1 FLKIAEKISSS
12 EYLLG
17 LIKGIKKRS
26 ITDLKTII
34 VFMISVDK
42 YKYMLCFL
50 LIQTCKNDDDFI
62 YFSHLITS
70 KKLEILNF
78 PRLAVCKNRNIIS
91 NTHFEILLDTLINIQ
106 ALDEVKSILLEE
118 CFFQKKLEGKYLNIL
133 IKHAHKIFKNSEH
146 YNHIEDAFEYLFTLD
161 QATKNKIIGDIKN
174 IFNEEKY
181 ISIYRTSKKFKLL
194 KVCVERCTTEF
205 ISLFLEDKEFMDK
218 LWNQDFLKI
227 LVYAKEEEVLHWI
240 NNDQD
245 KLNLWVE
252 NSRLFIIQDNG
263 DIKWL
268 DITTRLLDI
277 STTKENTLN
286 KIIETNIFTI
296 RSASGSWSEE
306 MKRRLPSITALKA
319 KLELSHPELTS
330 LINHKENEWLKRID
344 VQAKADEQSEKSRYE
359 SFDW

>member
-1 FLKIAEKISSS
+1 
-12 EYLLG
+12 
-17 LIKGIKKRS
+17 
-26 ITDLKTII
+26 
-34 VFMISVDK
+34 
-42 YKYMLCFL
+42 
-50 LIQTCKNDDDFI
+50 
-62 YFSHLITS
+62 
-70 KKLEILNF
+70 
-78 PRLAVCKNRNIIS
+78 
-91 NTHFEILLDTLINIQ
+91 
-106 ALDEVKSILLEE
+106 
-118 CFFQKKLEGKYLNIL
+118 
-133 IKHAHKIFKNSEH
+133 
-146 YNHIEDAFEYLFTLD
+146 
-161 QATKNKIIGDIKN
+161 
-174 IFNEEKY
+174 
-181 ISIYRTSKKFKLL
+181 
-194 KVCVERCTTEF
+194 
-205 ISLFLEDKEFMDK
+205 MDK
-218 LWNQDFLKI
+218 LWNQDFFKI